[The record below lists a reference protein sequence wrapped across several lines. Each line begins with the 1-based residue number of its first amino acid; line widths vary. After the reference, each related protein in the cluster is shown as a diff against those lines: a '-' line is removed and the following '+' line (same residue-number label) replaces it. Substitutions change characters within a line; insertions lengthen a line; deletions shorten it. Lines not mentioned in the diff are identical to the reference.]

1 MRNKIFIFVDVVAK
15 KNQLQAE
22 AITSAGLAPH
32 FFVTRC
38 NPGAESFL
46 GVDGKQELLATGFL
60 TRLKQ
65 VRSQFKKNKDS
76 IHHIEVY
83 PGGRFSFLYVLL
95 AKQYHVPVICVER
108 GDLLYYHS
116 QGYPKAVRFSMWFCY
131 RFADVVWYREPYMKP
146 LLEKLNRNLFFLH
159 NAIKRIV
166 NVNTPSTDTKD
177 ITFLWLNR
185 VIPERR
191 YDWFLEVL
199 AHPDLACT
207 QNYLVGITPDSGYLK
222 EQQYVLNNKPGNL
235 AVADYTDAPQQF
247 YKRAKYFVLPANVVF
262 ANHAVL
268 EAMQAGVVPLLSDQP
283 GTSLIAE
290 NGKEGFVFNHTK
302 GDLEAAMLKAF
313 HMDEA
318 QLQRMSAA
326 AMAKI
331 KNDFSEEKYTEAI
344 KKLYER
350 FDIKP
355 RLK

>member
-22 AITSAGLAPH
+22 AIINAGWEPH
-32 FFVTRC
+32 FFVTRF

-46 GVDGKQELLATGFL
+46 EQKGKQELLKTGFL
-60 TRLKQ
+60 NRMKQ

-108 GDLLYYHS
+108 GDLLYYHGR
-116 QGYPKAVRFSMWFCY
+116 GYSRAVRFSMWFCY
-131 RFADVVWYREPYMKP
+131 LFSDVVWYREPYMKP
-146 LLEKLNRNLFFLH
+146 LLEKLNKNLYFIH
-159 NAIKRIV
+159 NAVQR
-166 NVNTPSTDTKD
+166 NPDADYPSAGQKD

-199 AHPDLACT
+199 AHPDLAGT
-207 QNYLVGITPDSGYLK
+207 QNYLVGITPDTGYKK
-222 EQQYVLNNKPGNL
+222 EQQYVLKNKPCNL
-235 AVADYTDAPQQF
+235 VVADYNDAPQLF
-247 YKRAKYFVLPANVVF
+247 YKRAKFFVLPATVVF

-268 EAMQAGVVPLLSDQP
+268 EAMQYGVVPLLSDQP
-283 GTSLIAE
+283 GTSLITE